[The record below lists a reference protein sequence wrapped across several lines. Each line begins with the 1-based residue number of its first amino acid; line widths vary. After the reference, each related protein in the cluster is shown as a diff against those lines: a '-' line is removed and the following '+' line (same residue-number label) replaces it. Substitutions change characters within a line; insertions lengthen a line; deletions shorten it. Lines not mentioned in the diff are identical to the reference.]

1 MIGSFSFNGID
12 SSVFGLVCKSVK
24 RPLLPARKINRV
36 EVLGASG
43 TYDFDSDTYSNRP
56 ITIKIAYIG
65 TDYSELRTRAR
76 EIAAWLSISVP
87 NKAVFD
93 NIPKLIINDEPDKYY
108 IAKVTEEID
117 LDSLYESGTA
127 DIEFDCQ
134 PFSYSNDVFI
144 NFTITGPTDIPFINP
159 GNRMITCTSPE
170 NSMFAIYVEGSWST
184 ISFTT
189 GFTSL
194 EYPKVGVS
202 RQLLIDNITMEA
214 IVLNGEGS
222 IFGDLTGDVDS
233 FLKIYPGENSLHI
246 DGTDLNIT
254 GWIQYKPMW
263 I

>member
-56 ITIKIAYIG
+56 ITMKIAYIG

-76 EIAAWLSISVP
+76 EIAAWLSISIP

-108 IAKVTEEID
+108 IAKVTEETD

-134 PFSYSNDVFI
+134 PFAYSNDVFI
-144 NFTITGPTDIPFINP
+144 DFTITEPTGIQFINP
-159 GNRMITCTSPE
+159 GNRLINYASPE
-170 NSMFAIYVEGSWST
+170 NSMFAIVLTGTWTT
-184 ISFTT
+184 IAFIQETV
-189 GFTSL
+189 SL
-194 EYPKVGVS
+194 EYSKACVNK
-202 RQLLIDNITMEA
+202 QLMIDNVRMEA
-214 IVLNGEGS
+214 EITNEGS
-222 IFGDLTGDVDS
+222 IFGDLTGDIDS
-233 FLKIYPGENSLHI
+233 FLTIYPGKNAIYI

>member
-108 IAKVTEEID
+108 IAKVTEETD

-134 PFSYSNDVFI
+134 PFAYSNDVFAE
-144 NFTITGPTDIPFINP
+144 FTITEATEIIFTNP
-159 GNRMITCTSPE
+159 GNR
-170 NSMFAIYVEGSWST
+170 
-184 ISFTT
+184 
-189 GFTSL
+189 
-194 EYPKVGVS
+194 
-202 RQLLIDNITMEA
+202 LIN
-214 IVLNGEGS
+214 
-222 IFGDLTGDVDS
+222 
-233 FLKIYPGENSLHI
+233 Y
-246 DGTDLNIT
+246 
-254 GWIQYKPMW
+254 
-263 I
+263 